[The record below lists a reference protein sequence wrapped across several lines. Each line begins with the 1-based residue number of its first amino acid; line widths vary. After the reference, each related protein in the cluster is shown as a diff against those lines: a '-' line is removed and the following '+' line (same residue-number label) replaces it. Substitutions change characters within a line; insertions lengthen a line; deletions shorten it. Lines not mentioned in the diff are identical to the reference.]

1 MEQKCQFLLPHVQSM
16 VIEDLV
22 WASRPALSHPWIF
35 FFFFHPWIFNLSLFC
50 FNESKGT
57 L

>member
-35 FFFFHPWIFNLSLFC
+35 NLALFC

>member
-22 WASRPALSHPWIF
+22 WASRPALSHPR
-35 FFFFHPWIFNLSLFC
+35 IFNLALFC